1 VDLPHRIVDLECGKQ
16 VGVIC
21 AVSGGEHHSL
31 VMSLS
36 GNVYSFGRG
45 DAGELGW
52 KEADDAKGRVNSGYF
67 AWKPQRV
74 GSNLKNYAIK
84 QINCGSHHNIAVAI
98 GGENVFAWYVGG
110 WFGWFFVLFVWWWSF
125 VCLFVWWLFSFVDDL
140 CIDTRVCSWLVLLLC
155 RGYGDNAALGTGK
168 EQDEIY
174 PTRCEIGQ
182 LKSKGRKVL
191 QVQAGSQHSLILA
204 SRGKNDRKATE
215 D

>member
-1 VDLPHRIVDLECGKQ
+1 MYSFGLNNYGQLGCDPDGVHGKQVDVPHQIVDLECGKQ

-98 GGENVFAWYVGG
+98 GGENVFAW
-110 WFGWFFVLFVWWWSF
+110 
-125 VCLFVWWLFSFVDDL
+125 
-140 CIDTRVCSWLVLLLC
+140 
-155 RGYGDNAALGTGK
+155 
-168 EQDEIY
+168 
-174 PTRCEIGQ
+174 
-182 LKSKGRKVL
+182 
-191 QVQAGSQHSLILA
+191 
-204 SRGKNDRKATE
+204 
-215 D
+215 

>member
-110 WFGWFFVLFVWWWSF
+110 WFGWFFILFVGVWWCGGGLVVVVVVWVVVLFGSF
-125 VCLFVWWLFSFVDDL
+125 GGGRLFD
-140 CIDTRVCSWLVLLLC
+140 C
-155 RGYGDNAALGTGK
+155 
-168 EQDEIY
+168 
-174 PTRCEIGQ
+174 
-182 LKSKGRKVL
+182 
-191 QVQAGSQHSLILA
+191 
-204 SRGKNDRKATE
+204 
-215 D
+215 

>member
-1 VDLPHRIVDLECGKQ
+1 LNNYGQLGCDPDGVHGKQVDLPHRIVDLECGKQ

-110 WFGWFFVLFVWWWSF
+110 VWVDFYFVRWRWWWWLWWWF
-125 VCLFVWWLFSFVDDL
+125 CLARLVVVVCLFV
-140 CIDTRVCSWLVLLLC
+140 RLVVVFF
-155 RGYGDNAALGTGK
+155 R
-168 EQDEIY
+168 
-174 PTRCEIGQ
+174 
-182 LKSKGRKVL
+182 
-191 QVQAGSQHSLILA
+191 
-204 SRGKNDRKATE
+204 
-215 D
+215 